1 MSRNKKILY
10 TIAIVIVLI
19 WTLFPIG
26 WMILT
31 SLKSPT
37 DVYAYPPKIIFKPIL
52 DNWVNVLL
60 GKEWTGTA
68 YMTVHTDIPRYFMNS
83 FLIASGATL
92 IAFLLGLPAAYSLAR
107 YKFFGKENFAFTLLS
122 FRFAPGLIV
131 IFGIYQIY
139 QRAGLFDTLFG
150 VMAVHQLLLLPF
162 VVWMMRSYIAAIPV
176 DIERA
181 ARVDG
186 YSWLGVFTKVTLPLI
201 KPALA
206 ASAVIAFIYSWN
218 EFLLGY
224 VVTGPNA
231 RPMTPA
237 LLGFI
242 SYERVLWGQM
252 AAASVLGMLPSIV
265 LSLFVQRYVVA
276 GLSFGAVK
284 G

>member
-1 MSRNKKILY
+1 MSKSKKMLY
-10 TIAIVIVLI
+10 AIAIVIIMI
-19 WTLFPIG
+19 WTCFPIG

-37 DVYAYPPKIIFKPIL
+37 DVYAYPPKIIFKPTF
-52 DNWVNVLL
+52 DNWLNVLL

-68 YMTVHTDIPRYFMNS
+68 YATVHTDIPRYFMNS
-83 FLIASGATL
+83 FLIACGATL

-131 IFGIYQIY
+131 IFGVYQLY
-139 QRAGLFDTLFG
+139 QRAGLFDTHFG
-150 VMAVHQLLLLPF
+150 VMLVHQLLLLPF
-162 VVWMMRSYIAAIPV
+162 VVWMMRSYFSAIPI

-186 YSWLGVFTKVTLPLI
+186 YSWLGVFIKVTLPLV

-224 VVTGPNA
+224 VVTGSNA

-265 LSLFVQRYVVA
+265 LSLFVQRYIVA

>member
-1 MSRNKKILY
+1 
-10 TIAIVIVLI
+10 
-19 WTLFPIG
+19 
-26 WMILT
+26 
-31 SLKSPT
+31 
-37 DVYAYPPKIIFKPIL
+37 
-52 DNWVNVLL
+52 
-60 GKEWTGTA
+60 
-68 YMTVHTDIPRYFMNS
+68 
-83 FLIASGATL
+83 
-92 IAFLLGLPAAYSLAR
+92 
-107 YKFFGKENFAFTLLS
+107 
-122 FRFAPGLIV
+122 
-131 IFGIYQIY
+131 
-139 QRAGLFDTLFG
+139 
-150 VMAVHQLLLLPF
+150 
-162 VVWMMRSYIAAIPV
+162 MRSYIAAIPI

-186 YSWLGVFTKVTLPLI
+186 YSWLGVFTKVTLPLL

-252 AAASVLGMLPSIV
+252 AAAAVLGMLPSIV